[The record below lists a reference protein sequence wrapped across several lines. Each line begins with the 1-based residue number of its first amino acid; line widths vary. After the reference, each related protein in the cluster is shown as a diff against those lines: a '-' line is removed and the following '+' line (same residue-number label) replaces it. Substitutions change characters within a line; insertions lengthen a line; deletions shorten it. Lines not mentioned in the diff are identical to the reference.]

1 MALDTVLTSSL
12 ENSRKKL
19 IMASLKSNA
28 LMAWAFSTQRV
39 EVESGGYNITN
50 PLTVGRNPTVGSYE
64 YYDEVPVVQTDE
76 FTKVEYTWS
85 RVAGTVIISD
95 QEEDENKGDTAI
107 FKLLKA
113 KLEVLEE
120 SIKEKFSTYLYG
132 AGGGT
137 DPLGLEVLIPLD
149 PTTGKL
155 GGIDRAQ
162 EVQWRTSAYIFGA
175 GQITSSNIEE
185 VHDDILMDLTLK
197 GEKPDVIFMGRD
209 LYRTHRAAVRDKL
222 VINLGELKRGKGMV
236 DLGFS
241 GLSHDDI
248 PIIYDEDCPVDTM
261 YYINSKYLRLHMLSG
276 VNMKVK
282 QLTAPWNVDAIGK
295 RIVWQGQF
303 CLWRA
308 FRTHAVATG

>member
-28 LMAWAFSTQRV
+28 LMAWAFSTKRV

-95 QEEDENKGDTAI
+95 QEEDENKGDVAI

-113 KLEVLEE
+113 KMEVLEE
-120 SIKEKFSTYLYG
+120 SIKEKFSSYLYG

-149 PTTGKL
+149 PTTGSL
-155 GGIDRAQ
+155 GGLNRAT
-162 EVQWRTSAYIFGA
+162 EAQWRTSAYIFGA

-222 VINLGELKRGKGMV
+222 VINLGELKKGQGMV

-308 FRTHAVATG
+308 YRTHAVATG